1 MVCGFIIAVNV
12 LVFLFSFDASS
23 DFDAFFGLNI
33 LCFSE
38 GFWWQII
45 TTMFMHGG
53 FTHLALNMM
62 VLYQFGSILER
73 YLGSL
78 RFALLYFI
86 GGIACSFLSAV
97 YVYFDTLYAE
107 RFINIVGASGAIC
120 VLMGYYAYTDKS
132 STKGLIVAIL
142 LMSFVPI
149 FMGINIAWYAHI
161 FGFICGYALAK
172 IQILRN
178 LR

>member
-1 MVCGFIIAVNV
+1 MANH
-12 LVFLFSFDASS
+12 
-23 DFDAFFGLNI
+23 N
-33 LCFSE
+33 
-38 GFWWQII
+38 
-45 TTMFMHGG
+45 H
-53 FTHLALNMM
+53 
-62 VLYQFGSILER
+62 
-73 YLGSL
+73 
-78 RFALLYFI
+78 
-86 GGIACSFLSAV
+86 
-97 YVYFDTLYAE
+97 YVYARRFYAFGFKYDSFISVWQYFRAVSWLFAFCFTLFYRRYSLFVFKCGVCDFDTLYAE
-107 RFINIVGASGAIC
+107 RFINVVGASGAIC

-142 LMSFVPI
+142 LMSFAPI